1 MALHVVLEGSA
12 HNRLLV
18 ALSISVLVHASLIFG
33 FVVRSPSGAPGASP
47 ALVARLEMGEPV
59 PTGESQ
65 VAASEDR
72 PRVAAQQHPPAPESA
87 AVDIAAP
94 AQPSGEPVPAA
105 TGIGEESE
113 PSALPEVE
121 MPVPDELTWY
131 PARQLDVLP
140 IAQVEVEARYP
151 EGAAADDIGGEV
163 TLLLLVDEL
172 GQVRERS
179 VVEADPPGVFEEAAL
194 AAFGDVQ
201 FAPAMKN
208 GRRVRSRVLV
218 TLTFHPQRAS
228 EPEEPATDPPPA
240 Q

>member
-1 MALHVVLEGSA
+1 
-12 HNRLLV
+12 
-18 ALSISVLVHASLIFG
+18 
-33 FVVRSPSGAPGASP
+33 
-47 ALVARLEMGEPV
+47 
-59 PTGESQ
+59 
-65 VAASEDR
+65 
-72 PRVAAQQHPPAPESA
+72 
-87 AVDIAAP
+87 
-94 AQPSGEPVPAA
+94 
-105 TGIGEESE
+105 
-113 PSALPEVE
+113 
-121 MPVPDELTWY
+121 MPVADELTWY

-179 VVEADPPGVFEEAAL
+179 VVEADPPGVFEAAAL
-194 AAFGDVQ
+194 AAFGDVH

-218 TLTFHPQRAS
+218 TLTFHPQNAI
-228 EPEEPATDPPPA
+228 EPEDSATDPPPA